1 VSTLSRRGGDDDA
14 FPFTVPAIRTLAA
27 LPLDRSK
34 YAEGLAPEAPLSP
47 QSQLALLAMIGDMV
61 GQDAQFIIATHS
73 PMLLAFPDAQIYSF
87 DTTPVEVVAYE
98 QLDHVRIT
106 RDFLNAPQRFL
117 NQILKKD
124 RAS

>member
-1 VSTLSRRGGDDDA
+1 VSSIHLSTLSRRVGDEDA
-14 FPFTVPAIRTLAA
+14 T
-27 LPLDRSK
+27 
-34 YAEGLAPEAPLSP
+34 P

-98 QLDHVRIT
+98 QLDHFRIT
-106 RDFLNAPQRFL
+106 RDFLNAPQRYL

-124 RAS
+124 SAS

>member
-1 VSTLSRRGGDDDA
+1 L
-14 FPFTVPAIRTLAA
+14 
-27 LPLDRSK
+27 LD
-34 YAEGLAPEAPLSP
+34 EPEAPLSP

-117 NQILKKD
+117 NQILKMD
-124 RAS
+124 SAS

>member
-1 VSTLSRRGGDDDA
+1 MSTLSRRGGDDDA